1 MNLTTAPSSF
11 FLEEDTPPSSV
22 SFRIN
27 LEQSSTRPNAM
38 SGPFASL
45 PALFKCAAVW
55 IGVNETITA
64 IRIYADVPYK
74 KGHNVKMPPFC
85 FCCTHMYGGALLFI
99 FNKAYL
105 QIVDLMHTFLCS
117 SWGINTSYGITCLT
131 IFYCAFLGFL
141 TQLQVQHSN
150 FGWSSTI
157 TTPTIHLSPIP
168 DPSESYTLAVDE
180 MELNYLRVDF
190 IILFLNGVVSYLV
203 NVMLDHIMV
212 APHPPERLHINNS
225 LYMANHINNFI
236 YIYIYMPNYINNSI
250 YKARK
255 QTATQFLMK
264 MMSAGIRDKFN
275 LKMGNSW
282 RYMLALGYELIANII
297 FISFWE
303 TNWK

>member
-1 MNLTTAPSSF
+1 VNFCCGQCGPFFRRQCFCCSPPTSRSIAAARWNTGDLGEPDAGMNLTTAPSSF

-64 IRIYADVPYK
+64 IRIYADFPYK

-131 IFYCAFLGFL
+131 IFYCAFLGFSDNYL
-141 TQLQVQHSN
+141 CNIQILAEVLPSLFQQYMS
-150 FGWSSTI
+150 
-157 TTPTIHLSPIP
+157 
-168 DPSESYTLAVDE
+168 DPFQSHHSYTLAVDE
-180 MELNYLRVDF
+180 NGIKLSLCGF
-190 IILFLNGVVSYLV
+190 LLFC
-203 NVMLDHIMV
+203 
-212 APHPPERLHINNS
+212 
-225 LYMANHINNFI
+225 F
-236 YIYIYMPNYINNSI
+236 
-250 YKARK
+250 
-255 QTATQFLMK
+255 
-264 MMSAGIRDKFN
+264 
-275 LKMGNSW
+275 
-282 RYMLALGYELIANII
+282 
-297 FISFWE
+297 
-303 TNWK
+303 

>member
-1 MNLTTAPSSF
+1 MF
-11 FLEEDTPPSSV
+11 DH
-22 SFRIN
+22 IY
-27 LEQSSTRPNAM
+27 RP
-38 SGPFASL
+38 
-45 PALFKCAAVW
+45 
-55 IGVNETITA
+55 
-64 IRIYADVPYK
+64 
-74 KGHNVKMPPFC
+74 
-85 FCCTHMYGGALLFI
+85 
-99 FNKAYL
+99 
-105 QIVDLMHTFLCS
+105 
-117 SWGINTSYGITCLT
+117 
-131 IFYCAFLGFL
+131 FLGFL

-236 YIYIYMPNYINNSI
+236 YICPIILTTLYIRPENRLLLNS
-250 YKARK
+250 
-255 QTATQFLMK
+255 LMK

-275 LKMGNSW
+275 IKW
-282 RYMLALGYELIANII
+282 ELLTIM
-297 FISFWE
+297 FFPP
-303 TNWK
+303 TFF

>member
-131 IFYCAFLGFL
+131 IFYCAFLGFSDNYL
-141 TQLQVQHSN
+141 CNIQILAEVLPSLFQQYMS
-150 FGWSSTI
+150 
-157 TTPTIHLSPIP
+157 
-168 DPSESYTLAVDE
+168 DPFQSHQTHILLPWMK
-180 MELNYLRVDF
+180 MELNYLCVDF
-190 IILFLNGVVSYLV
+190 YYSVSEWCSELPCQR
-203 NVMLDHIMV
+203 H
-212 APHPPERLHINNS
+212 AGPHHGRAAS
-225 LYMANHINNFI
+225 
-236 YIYIYMPNYINNSI
+236 
-250 YKARK
+250 
-255 QTATQFLMK
+255 T
-264 MMSAGIRDKFN
+264 
-275 LKMGNSW
+275 
-282 RYMLALGYELIANII
+282 
-297 FISFWE
+297 
-303 TNWK
+303 